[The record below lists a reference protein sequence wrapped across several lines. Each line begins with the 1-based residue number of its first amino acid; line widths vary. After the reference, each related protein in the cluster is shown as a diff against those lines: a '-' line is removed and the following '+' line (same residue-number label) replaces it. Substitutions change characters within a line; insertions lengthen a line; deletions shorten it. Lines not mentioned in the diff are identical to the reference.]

1 MEENAPEA
9 FTGLV
14 TILGH
19 LREDF
24 PLAGNFSTKTK
35 NRADMT
41 HSFKTV
47 NGTEKVITE

>member
-1 MEENAPEA
+1 MGENVPGA
-9 FTGLV
+9 FTALV

-19 LREDF
+19 LREDW
-24 PLAGNFSTKTK
+24 LAGNFSAKTK

-41 HSFKTV
+41 HSCKTV